1 MNRDQI
7 SRVVTSLL
15 LSVALLCAQSTRYR
29 QLRLV
34 IDRNTDFA
42 RATRGVNMYTL
53 YALRGCITERDIP
66 VLRDLLR
73 DRDRII
79 RLAVSSVLAD
89 LGTEGKTV
97 IQVRLSEV
105 TDAREKLMLQESLD
119 TVGRSGY
126 RQILQYPLTD
136 AERGRIRGCN

>member
-1 MNRDQI
+1 
-7 SRVVTSLL
+7 
-15 LSVALLCAQSTRYR
+15 
-29 QLRLV
+29 
-34 IDRNTDFA
+34 
-42 RATRGVNMYTL
+42 MYTL

-97 IQVRLSEV
+97 IQRRLSEV

-136 AERGRIRGCN
+136 AEHARIRGCN

>member
-1 MNRDQI
+1 MVRTR
-7 SRVVTSLL
+7 RVLTSLV
-15 LSVALLCAQSTRYR
+15 LSLALLCAQSTRYR

-34 IDRNTDFA
+34 SDRNTGFA
-42 RATRGVNMYTL
+42 HATRGVNMYTL

-119 TVGRSGY
+119 TVARSGY
-126 RQILQYPLTD
+126 RPILQYPLTE
-136 AERGRIRGCN
+136 AERVRIRGCN

>member
-1 MNRDQI
+1 MNRDQV
-7 SRVVTSLL
+7 SRVVTSLV

-34 IDRNTDFA
+34 IDRNTGLA
-42 RATRGVNMYTL
+42 HATRGDNMYTL
-53 YALRGCITERDIP
+53 YALRSCVTERDIP
-66 VLRDLLR
+66 VLRDILR

-97 IQVRLSEV
+97 IQARLSEV

-119 TVGRSGY
+119 TVARSGY
-126 RQILQYPLTD
+126 RPILQYPLTD
-136 AERGRIRGCN
+136 AERARIRGCN